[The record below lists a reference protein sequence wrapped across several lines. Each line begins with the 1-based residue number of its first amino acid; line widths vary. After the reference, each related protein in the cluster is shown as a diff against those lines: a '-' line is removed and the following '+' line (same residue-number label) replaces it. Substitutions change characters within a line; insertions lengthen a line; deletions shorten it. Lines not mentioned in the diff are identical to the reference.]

1 MMMGLSGFLL
11 LLAPFLAVII
21 MLRPSW
27 PEFFVLIFPVLA
39 VILAASF
46 ALRFVTFIGLG
57 LVGLLIL
64 LCTINIDAEERGVIA
79 GPVTPGLLDRLLRAR
94 ENATSSERAR
104 LRSSLMTQ
112 RRHLTL
118 ARVVGAE
125 CIVLSL
131 VCGFILV

>member
-1 MMMGLSGFLL
+1 M
-11 LLAPFLAVII
+11 
-21 MLRPSW
+21 
-27 PEFFVLIFPVLA
+27 IFPVLA
-39 VILAASF
+39 VIFAAFFTFRF
-46 ALRFVTFIGLG
+46 ATFIGLG

-104 LRSSLMTQ
+104 LRSSLITQ
-112 RRHLTL
+112 SRHLTL

-125 CIVLSL
+125 CIILSL
-131 VCGFILV
+131 VSGFVLV

>member
-1 MMMGLSGFLL
+1 MGLSGFLL
-11 LLAPFLAVII
+11 LLAPFLAAII

-27 PEFFVLIFPVLA
+27 PEFYILILPVLA
-39 VILAASF
+39 VIFAAFF

-94 ENATSSERAR
+94 ENATASERAR
-104 LRSSLMTQ
+104 LRSALMTQ
-112 RRHLTL
+112 SRHLTL
-118 ARVVGAE
+118 ARVIGAE
-125 CIVLSL
+125 CIFLSL
-131 VCGFILV
+131 VSGFVLV

>member
-1 MMMGLSGFLL
+1 MDLSVFLL
-11 LLAPFLAVII
+11 LLAPALGVIV

-27 PEFFVLIFPVLA
+27 PEFFFLIFPVVA
-39 VILAASF
+39 VIFAAFFTFRF
-46 ALRFVTFIGLG
+46 ATFIGLG

-104 LRSSLMTQ
+104 LRSSLITQ
-112 RRHLTL
+112 SRHLTL
-118 ARVVGAE
+118 ARVIGAE
-125 CIVLSL
+125 CIILSL
-131 VCGFILV
+131 VSGFVLV